1 MHTRRNSLN
10 AIPAQK
16 ALNCGGIGGA
26 GWICC
31 GACGRGRAGCLGP
44 MPQCGAEL
52 DRAERIAMS
61 GVQSPN
67 ASSQYLLMP

>member
-1 MHTRRNSLN
+1 
-10 AIPAQK
+10 
-16 ALNCGGIGGA
+16 
-26 GWICC
+26 
-31 GACGRGRAGCLGP
+31 